1 MAQAILCVTGY
12 RTLGIRLRQHG
23 ALAELEEAGWC
34 RPASG
39 IREGARPRRENWTA
53 ARIVGLLAD
62 HGWLEPVPGGAVV
75 ADIIRREV
83 WAIYGKGAPA

>member
-12 RTLGIRLRQHG
+12 RTRGIRLRQHG
-23 ALAELEEAGWC
+23 ALAELEEAGWG

-39 IREGARPRRENWTA
+39 IREGARLRRKNWAA
-53 ARIVGLLAD
+53 ARIASLLAD

-75 ADIIRREV
+75 AGVTRWEV
-83 WAIYGKGAPA
+83 WTIHGKGAPT